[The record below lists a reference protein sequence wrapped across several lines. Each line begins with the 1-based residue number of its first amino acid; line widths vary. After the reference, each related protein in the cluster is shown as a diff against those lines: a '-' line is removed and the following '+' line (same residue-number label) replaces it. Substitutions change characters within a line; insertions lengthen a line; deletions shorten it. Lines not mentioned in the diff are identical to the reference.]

1 MKRMEYE
8 DIQFL
13 TTILRKL
20 DSEEAATLLSIIIQI
35 IEDGKN
41 D

>member
-1 MKRMEYE
+1 MKRMQYE
-8 DIQFL
+8 DVQFL
-13 TTILRKL
+13 TSVLRKL
-20 DSEEAATLLSIIIQI
+20 DAEEAATLLSIIIHI